1 MEDIAPQ
8 LIQSVADEF
17 QKLYDSDSKIQTL
30 LAKVHHKTATY
41 AEAQE
46 YALAVSQLIGKAFRK
61 YVSSDV
67 LPDGK
72 LYYNIANRLIP
83 ESLDKN
89 YRLVSQYAADVQ
101 TSLNQN
107 AKIGLRS
114 QTADRDQDRIDGLV
128 DLASNADQYDDVA
141 DQLLTAFENYSQHI
155 VDETIRKNAD
165 FHYRSGMTPK
175 IIRKAEAKCCKW
187 CRGLAGVH
195 DYPAVDPDVYRRHE
209 NCRCTVLYDP
219 ADGSK
224 TLQDVHKK
232 TWTDRKDYAKI
243 RARLT
248 AGLMADDNRRYEKDI
263 YIPLG
268 VGAKQKD
275 VKVKLPTGE
284 RIALTP
290 GSRITHVQT
299 IAGAGRN
306 RQIDIVDLL
315 VDKYPGTDPQKW
327 QKKKGVGYVDYDG
340 ESYKAELHWYEEP
353 SVGRVEYKV
362 KPDADGNW
370 FYEDE

>member
-89 YRLVSQYAADVQ
+89 YRLVSKYAADVQ

-107 AKIGLRS
+107 ARIGLRS
-114 QTADRDQDRIDGLV
+114 QTVDRDQDRIDGLV
-128 DLASNADQYDDVA
+128 DLASNADRYDDVA

-175 IIRKAEAKCCKW
+175 IIRRAERKCCTW
-187 CRGLAGVH
+187 CRSLAGIH
-195 DYPAVDPDVYRRHE
+195 EYPDVDPDVYRRHE
-209 NCRCTVLYDP
+209 NCRCTVMYDP
-219 ADGSK
+219 ADGK
-224 TLQDVHKK
+224 
-232 TWTDRKDYAKI
+232 
-243 RARLT
+243 
-248 AGLMADDNRRYEKDI
+248 RR
-263 YIPLG
+263 
-268 VGAKQKD
+268 
-275 VKVKLPTGE
+275 
-284 RIALTP
+284 
-290 GSRITHVQT
+290 
-299 IAGAGRN
+299 
-306 RQIDIVDLL
+306 RQNIW
-315 VDKYPGTDPQKW
+315 DKSW
-327 QKKKGVGYVDYDG
+327 
-340 ESYKAELHWYEEP
+340 
-353 SVGRVEYKV
+353 R
-362 KPDADGNW
+362 
-370 FYEDE
+370 

>member
-8 LIQSVADEF
+8 LIQSVAEKF
-17 QKLYDSDSKIQTL
+17 QQLYDRDSKTQML

-46 YALAVSQLIGKAFRK
+46 YALAVSQLIGKAFRE

-89 YRLVSQYAADVQ
+89 YRLVSRYAEDVQ
-101 TSLNQN
+101 TVLNQN
-107 AKIGLRS
+107 AKIGLRP
-114 QTADRDQDRIDGLV
+114 QTADRDQDRINGLV
-128 DLASNADQYDDVA
+128 DLASNADRYDDVA

-165 FHYRSGMTPK
+165 FHYRSGLTPK

-219 ADGSK
+219 ADGK
-224 TLQDVHKK
+224 RKKQNVHTKR
-232 TWTDRKDYAKI
+232 WTDDKENAILEERKNIGISSLISNFAKHPK
-243 RARLT
+243 RLASYT
-248 AGLMADDNRRYEKDI
+248 
-263 YIPLG
+263 P
-268 VGAKQKD
+268 
-275 VKVKLPTGE
+275 E
-284 RIALTP
+284 RIVDELRKEGLEIKP
-290 GSRITHVQT
+290 LMQGSLRGVSFEDGGGFKANFEDGGLFQYHPEKKSHHEGAYYKISTGKGGTH
-299 IAGAGRN
+299 RY
-306 RQIDIVDLL
+306 DL
-315 VDKYPGTDPQKW
+315 
-327 QKKKGVGYVDYDG
+327 KGN
-340 ESYKAELHWYEEP
+340 EI
-353 SVGRVEYKV
+353 
-362 KPDADGNW
+362 
-370 FYEDE
+370 